1 VALNLDPAALGAH
14 SHALPRGPRV
24 RLRLA
29 QTRDAG
35 AIAHLLAEHGLD
47 PSDLDVARLLRADP
61 RRRVTI
67 CATALLGGS
76 ETVVGVG
83 SSEVGLP
90 EPDVLAVDAELTD
103 GLEDLLTEAVQRRAE
118 AIAERA
124 AA

>member
-1 VALNLDPAALGAH
+1 M
-14 SHALPRGPRV
+14 

-29 QTRDAG
+29 QIRDAS
-35 AIAHLLAEHGLD
+35 AVAHLLAEGGLNAT
-47 PSDLDVARLLRADP
+47 DLDVARLLRADP

-67 CATALLGGS
+67 CATALLGGT

-103 GLEDLLTEAVQRRAE
+103 GLEEMLTDAVQRRAE
-118 AIAERA
+118 VIAGRRA
-124 AA
+124 A